1 MMLTMKETNREQS
14 LRKRWLYLLPAVFV
28 TYSLAYLD
36 RANYGFGAAAG
47 MATTLHMTG
56 NQSSLLSGLFFL
68 GYFAFQLPA
77 AAIANKKSVK
87 WLVFWA
93 LLCWGTLA
101 ALTGILRR
109 FWMLAVDRLLLGVA
123 ESCIFPAMLLLL
135 TRWFS
140 RSERSQANTFLIL
153 GNPITVVWMSAITGF
168 LVQAVGWQRMFIAEG
183 LPSFVW
189 AFVWLAA
196 VWDRPTDAAWMPRR
210 AAEQLESRLAAEQR
224 FVPRISTF
232 REAVAR
238 PDVLLLGLQYFLWS
252 VGVYGFVLWLPTIVR
267 SGGSLSM
274 ASTGLYS
281 ACPYVAAVIL
291 MIIVSRS
298 SDKTLERQRFVWTLL
313 LLSALALFGS
323 FMFAQKSFLFA
334 FLCLILGGGFMYA
347 PYGPFFA
354 LVPERVPHNVVAEVL
369 AFINSCGALGGFFG
383 SYFVGWLQSATGNA
397 KAGYL
402 LMSLCLAVAA
412 GVTTVVPAAP
422 KSRPTAVEELG

>member
-1 MMLTMKETNREQS
+1 
-14 LRKRWLYLLPAVFV
+14 
-28 TYSLAYLD
+28 
-36 RANYGFGAAAG
+36 
-47 MATTLHMTG
+47 
-56 NQSSLLSGLFFL
+56 
-68 GYFAFQLPA
+68 
-77 AAIANKKSVK
+77 
-87 WLVFWA
+87 
-93 LLCWGTLA
+93 
-101 ALTGILRR
+101 
-109 FWMLAVDRLLLGVA
+109 
-123 ESCIFPAMLLLL
+123 
-135 TRWFS
+135 
-140 RSERSQANTFLIL
+140 
-153 GNPITVVWMSAITGF
+153 
-168 LVQAVGWQRMFIAEG
+168 
-183 LPSFVW
+183 
-189 AFVWLAA
+189 
-196 VWDRPTDAAWMPRR
+196 
-210 AAEQLESRLAAEQR
+210 
-224 FVPRISTF
+224 
-232 REAVAR
+232 
-238 PDVLLLGLQYFLWS
+238 
-252 VGVYGFVLWLPTIVR
+252 
-267 SGGSLSM
+267 M